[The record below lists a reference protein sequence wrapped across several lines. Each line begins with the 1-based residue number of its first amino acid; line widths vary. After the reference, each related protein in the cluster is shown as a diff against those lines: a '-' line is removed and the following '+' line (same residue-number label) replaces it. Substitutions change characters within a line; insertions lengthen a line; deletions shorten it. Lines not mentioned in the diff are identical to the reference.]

1 MSYIDP
7 DALHGAMNDLN
18 NAITDNAAT
27 LTAGGTTPAT
37 LQAKLKTIS
46 DDLGGKKGSRDLAK
60 TNLSVA
66 QQAFVKSAS
75 DNYAAFSD
83 LIDSAASGVGKKTP
97 AGNRILSIRVHL
109 NATPRSATSPAPTPA
124 AAKKTA

>member
-18 NAITDNAAT
+18 TAITDNAAT
-27 LTAGGTTPAT
+27 LTSNGQTPAT

-46 DDLGGKKGSRDLAK
+46 DDLGGKKGIRDKVKTDLAI
-60 TNLSVA
+60 A

-83 LIDSAASGVGKKTP
+83 LIDAAAGGVGKKTP
-97 AGNRILSIRVHL
+97 AGNRILAIRVHL
-109 NATPRSATSPAPTPA
+109 NATPRSATSPAPAPA
-124 AAKKTA
+124 AAKTTA